1 MKQRFR
7 RYLAMFLSVAMVFT
21 MLPASAAMADEA
33 AGGTAL
39 EPIAASKFVASG
51 DQTDE
56 NSWLIATTGNGSTS
70 GNNTAAAFVENETA
84 SKAEGGLGSA
94 RMGGL
99 AFKLPDMLTDPEAVI
114 AATVSMDVTNVN
126 TDNMGSN
133 WTKLGLFQ
141 VDASCYA
148 QMNNSEN
155 TYPATGGDYSRTAT
169 VYSAEKFSKTEL
181 GTATFDVT
189 EWVKRS
195 VENRD
200 SYAVFRLQTVIC
212 GVLVG
217 KTSPVLSLTV
227 SSTKELTDAD
237 AVAADA
243 KEIALP
249 SSVKSDL
256 TLPTEGAHGTTIKW
270 SSSNKYAISNT
281 GEVTR
286 GTTDTEVTLT
296 ATITKGDE
304 FEIKQFDIIVV
315 KRPKLHNGL
324 LAEYEFST
332 NGSAIVAKDLTEK
345 YDAEV
350 KGSGAAVKDGML
362 SLPGGTAGSA
372 AAYVELPGELFKGQD
387 TLTITTWLKN
397 ETGAG
402 DYAAMFFGTPSK
414 HVSSSSTA
422 NMPINYWLLNPS
434 KGGKFK
440 SVWTDGD
447 DASAPYNTET
457 ATSAVTTNDEWS
469 LYTTVIKPDKIIG
482 YYNGEKASEADKV
495 KTTTDFGEELVAFI
509 GRSSY
514 NDKFYKGG
522 VYGVKVYNKAL
533 TQDEIWDEYYGNY
546 PSAANPFESVKSG
559 LKETM
564 LGENESADSVM
575 KPLSFPTEKNK
586 VSLAWTSSNTAV
598 ISANGAVGMEGNTVI
613 TVTGTYDGKEVFTD
627 SFDVTVINE
636 KTSVLNAIDIPNKDN
651 IRGNITLPTT
661 AENGNPISWTSSDA
675 DVIRV
680 TETENSGYDNTPAG
694 VVTRQ
699 TQDTKVTLTATVDVN
714 GEQARKEIEVNVVK
728 AAQPGTMTDY
738 VFAYFIGDGAGQEK
752 IHLAISRDGLE
763 WKELNDGEAV
773 LESTLG
779 TKGLRDPYIC
789 RSPEGDK
796 FYMIATD
803 LNIGSG
809 TGWGA
814 AQNAGS
820 QAIMVWESDD
830 LVNWGEQRMATVS
843 AEIEAGCTWAP
854 EFYYDDKTGEY
865 IVFWA
870 SKVAPDYNKQRV
882 YYCKTRD
889 FYTFTEPKLWIEE
902 DYSVIDTT
910 VVKEDGVYYRFTKN
924 ENDGQKYVYIETSDS
939 LLGEWTRLSSP
950 TLEAYNNSNGKA
962 VEGPCCF
969 KFNDDDI
976 EGTGGYKW
984 GLLLDNWTYF
994 AIATKDLS
1002 KAVFDSLDAAKLPSR
1017 PRHGTIMNITT
1028 EEYERLVNAY
1038 TRPELKEN
1046 SIPDYAATGYTL
1058 PEKVTVTL
1066 GEEEKEATVTWD
1078 KTAEDF
1084 AQPGTVTV
1092 TGTLS
1097 GTDDNRIDGVEIT
1110 KTIEVVSSELI
1121 YFIDCGVGSWN
1132 NDLSVSGDYNEIKNI
1147 KGITLRNQTADQLYS
1162 AENSWGMVGG
1172 MGEDDAV
1179 GNRTSKTDSIYANGW
1194 WARSGKNCEY
1204 AIPLESGTYAV
1215 TGYFGEWWS
1224 VTRPMNFY
1232 AQYTNSAGQ
1241 TVKSEVKA
1249 ITVSGSNSN
1258 AKTTLKFKVGKD
1270 ISGNTAEVHIF
1281 AVKAAS
1287 QDPVIAGLAVEKISE
1302 EEYLADIKTAAEG
1315 ITVSSSREKMLV
1327 GDKAE
1332 FTVNYPSGFE
1342 AALNAF
1348 GLEVKSVRYSGHGS
1362 VVTAEDPADLTGSSV
1377 VAVAE
1382 GSAEVTATVTIAS
1395 KDGEI
1400 TFTQDAAVTIEVV
1413 NPVKELEYELA
1424 KAVITPAKQDIYVN
1438 DTARI
1443 KVSYP
1448 EGFAELLNDVKFT
1461 SSVAFSS
1468 DNQEIATVSENGTI
1482 TAVAAGTATITA
1494 NVLLKGQAVVSA
1506 EDAGTPT
1513 EVELRKEL
1521 KATIC
1526 VIDET
1531 AQLKADVEDAIAG
1544 ISLLPDE
1551 ASLAL
1556 EDIQNFEVSY
1566 PTRFADRLAAAGLE
1580 LDSVAYSVDPA
1591 GIVNIEDKGDGTA
1604 VVTAAAMGDA
1614 VVRAVVTLKAAEGKT
1629 PIEGI
1634 ATSKEI
1640 TAKVHVAFSEEA
1652 QDTAK
1657 AALDKMSVTV
1667 EPATLGIGE
1676 KAVLNLSKPEEF
1688 TDELLSLAGY
1698 TFSEVYSVGEEDA
1711 SKVTIT
1717 GNEITAN
1724 EVGDDIEIIAELSL
1738 KDGADAVV
1746 KTVTKKTEISIKD
1759 QNVIDAEEALKQIGI
1774 AQEKYELMVGGTADI
1789 KITYPEG
1796 FDDKLSA
1803 ANLQST
1809 ESYESS
1815 SDSVTVDGTG
1825 KVKAVSVGEATIT
1838 ATVELSNGTKQ
1849 SVETKVIVTKNT
1861 SQSAEEKVKSAMA
1874 NIALTQAV
1882 YNLTVGDTAA
1892 ITVKFPEGF
1901 DAALAESGLKLTTG
1915 YSGQNASVIVDTAG
1929 KITAAAVGTAKITV
1943 TLTLNDA
1950 AKTSKSLTADVM
1962 VKAKTDNNQGGTNQG
1977 DGTTQPDTTPAK
1989 IKLSVTKA
1997 FSLGLGEST
2006 KLTAT
2011 VTNKAGEVLKNQKIT
2026 WSVDKKGKKAVTVK
2040 NGKITASKKKTGTA
2054 TITAKTSNGKT
2065 AKVKVTVKKKPTKI
2079 TITYPKKKSVTLK
2092 KGKTLKLKTKVTP
2105 SKAASYKITY
2115 KSSKKKVASVS
2126 DKGVVKALKKGTA
2139 TITVKTYNGK
2149 SAKVKVTVK

>member
-1 MKQRFR
+1 MKQKFR

-21 MLPASAAMADEA
+21 MLPASVAMADEA

-51 DQTDE
+51 GQTDE

-414 HVSSSSTA
+414 HVSSSSSA

-447 DASAPYNTET
+447 DAGAPYNTET
-457 ATSAVTTNDEWS
+457 AVSTVTTNDEWS

-598 ISANGAVGMEGNTVI
+598 ISANGAVGTEGDTVI

-661 AENGNPISWTSSDA
+661 AENGNPITWTSSDEN
-675 DVIRV
+675 VINV
-680 TETENSGYDNTPAG
+680 TETVNADYDNMPAG
-694 VVTRQ
+694 VVKRQ
-699 TQDTKVTLTATVDVN
+699 TQDTEVKLTASVEVGSETAV
-714 GEQARKEIEVNVVK
+714 KEFNVTVVK
-728 AAQPGTMTDY
+728 AAQSGTMTDY
-738 VFAYFIGDGAGQEK
+738 LFAYFIGDGAGQEK
-752 IHLAISRDGLE
+752 IFLAVSHDGLDWE
-763 WKELNDGEAV
+763 GLNSGAPV
-773 LESTLG
+773 FESTLG

-796 FYMIATD
+796 FYLIATD

-820 QAIMVWESDD
+820 QAIMVWESED
-830 LVNWGEQRMATVS
+830 LVNWSEQRMVTIS
-843 AEIEAGCTWAP
+843 AGVEAGCTWAP

-865 IVFWA
+865 MVFWA
-870 SKVAPDYNKQRV
+870 SKVKADNYAKQRL

-889 FYTFTEPKLWIEE
+889 FYTFTEPRVWI
-902 DYSVIDTT
+902 DNSFTSIDTT
-910 VVKEDGVYYRFTKN
+910 VVKDGDTYYRFTKN
-924 ENDGQKYVYIETSDS
+924 EEGNEKRVFLEKSDS
-939 LLGEWTRLSSP
+939 LLGTWTKIESDSL
-950 TLEAYNNSNGKA
+950 YNEQY

-969 KFNDDDI
+969 KFNEDDKAAVDA
-976 EGTGGYKW
+976 EW
-984 GLLLDNWTYF
+984 CLLLDDFGGVGYYPMFTNDLNSGVF
-994 AIATKDLS
+994 TKEKS
-1002 KAVFDSLDAAKLPSR
+1002 MTMPTSR
-1017 PRHGTIMNITT
+1017 PRHGTVMNITT

-1066 GEEEKEATVTWD
+1066 GEEEKEAAVTWD

-1084 AQPGTVTV
+1084 AQPGIVTV

-1097 GTDDNRIDGVEIT
+1097 GTGDNRIDGVEIT
-1110 KTIEVVSSELI
+1110 KTIEVVSSGLI

-1147 KGITLRNQTADQLYS
+1147 KGIALRNQTADQLYS
-1162 AENSWGMVGG
+1162 AENRWGMVGG
-1172 MGEDDAV
+1172 KGENEAV

-1204 AIPLESGTYAV
+1204 AIPLEPGTYAV
-1215 TGYFGEWWS
+1215 TGYFGEWWNE
-1224 VTRPMNFY
+1224 TRPMNFY

-1249 ITVSGSNSN
+1249 ITVSKNNSN

-1270 ISGNTAEVHIF
+1270 ISGSTAEVHIF
-1281 AVKAAS
+1281 AVKSADK
-1287 QDPVIAGLAVEKISE
+1287 DPVIAGLAVEKISA

-1494 NVLLKGQAVVSA
+1494 DVLLKGQAVVSA

-1513 EVELRKEL
+1513 EVKLTKKL

-1544 ISLLPDE
+1544 IALLPDE

-1667 EPATLGIGE
+1667 EPATLGIGG
-1676 KAVLNLSKPEEF
+1676 KAVLSLSKPEEF

-1698 TFSEVYSVGEEDA
+1698 TFSEVYSVGEEEA

-1724 EVGDDIEIIAELSL
+1724 EAGEDIEIIATLTL
-1738 KDGADAVV
+1738 KDSADEVV
-1746 KTVTKKTEISIKD
+1746 KTVDKKAALTVTEDTKKAD
-1759 QNVIDAEEALKQIGI
+1759 EAAKAAL
-1774 AQEKYELMVGGTADI
+1774 E
-1789 KITYPEG
+1789 KITLAKSS
-1796 FDDKLSA
+1796 FD
-1803 ANLQST
+1803 
-1809 ESYESS
+1809 
-1815 SDSVTVDGTG
+1815 
-1825 KVKAVSVGEATIT
+1825 
-1838 ATVELSNGTKQ
+1838 
-1849 SVETKVIVTKNT
+1849 
-1861 SQSAEEKVKSAMA
+1861 
-1874 NIALTQAV
+1874 
-1882 YNLTVGDTAA
+1882 LTVGDTAA
-1892 ITVKFPEGF
+1892 ITVNYPNDFEDKL
-1901 DAALAESGLKLTTG
+1901 AAAGLTASTR
-1915 YSGQNASVIVDTAG
+1915 YSGSNAAATVDSAG
-1929 KITAAAVGTAKITV
+1929 KITAAAAGTATITV
-1943 TLTLNDA
+1943 TVTLNDA
-1950 AKTSKSLTADVM
+1950 DATSKSLTAAVK
-1962 VKAKTDNNQGGTNQG
+1962 VKAKQQSGGDNQGGNNQGGTNQG
-1977 DGTTQPDTTPAK
+1977 DGTTQQDTTPAK

-2092 KGKTLKLKTKVTP
+2092 KGKTLKLRTKVTP

-2126 DKGVVKALKKGTA
+2126 DKGVVKGLKKGTT

-2149 SAKVKVTVK
+2149 TAKVKVTVK